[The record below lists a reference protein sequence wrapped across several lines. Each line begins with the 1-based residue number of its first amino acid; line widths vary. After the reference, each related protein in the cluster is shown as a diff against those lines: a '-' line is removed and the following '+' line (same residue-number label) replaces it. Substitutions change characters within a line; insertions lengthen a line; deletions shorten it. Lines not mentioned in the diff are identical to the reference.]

1 MKTTTAHPKL
11 SAMTMV
17 HGPKQDASRT
27 SPDLAHTIA
36 PFAIAIVAAELYRAS
51 YVDTPPAQ
59 MIWKKQKV
67 GSVNKR
73 ENMRTKRRETF
84 KTINSKKCDYLK
96 QNKLELI

>member
-1 MKTTTAHPKL
+1 METTTAHPKL
-11 SAMTMV
+11 SAMIDGI

-36 PFAIAIVAAELYRAS
+36 PFAIAIAVVELYRAS
-51 YVDTPPAQ
+51 YGDTPPAQ

-73 ENMRTKRRETF
+73 GTCA
-84 KTINSKKCDYLK
+84 CDEANGNRNYEIIK
-96 QNKLELI
+96 SVI

>member
-1 MKTTTAHPKL
+1 MVTTTAHPKPL
-11 SAMTMV
+11 QYCGI

-36 PFAIAIVAAELYRAS
+36 PFAIAIVVVELYRAS

-67 GSVNKR
+67 GSVKKR
-73 ENMRTKRRETF
+73 GNMRTKRTETE
-84 KTINSKKCDYLK
+84 I
-96 QNKLELI
+96 